1 MLTRMW
7 SFTWDTNV
15 EQKQLPKK
23 DRLIAF
29 LNMEAAEAVFQLE
42 EGAKKKKKHY
52 QGYLVLIGKRSSK
65 MDVLRRFQQSFKNV
79 AGLTLKPVHSK
90 VALAAYVTKEEGRID
105 GPFYVGRH
113 EFYDS
118 EMANI
123 QLSDWQKKVYE
134 GLTAPEAAKLRGRNI
149 ISIHDSAGKSGK
161 STFVKWLRVGQKKLV
176 ARKLPVS
183 SVQQLNAA
191 IASITRHQD
200 VDLFMIDITRSL
212 GKEQDFKD
220 LFASLEDSINGYVVD
235 TMYGKYNEAIFKPP
249 MVIIFTNFR
258 FSEIRNLVSQDRWI
272 SFALEPYTKELV
284 HIVPEDNGDHWYT
297 DYTSFQA
304 YRKED

>member
-1 MLTRMW
+1 M
-7 SFTWDTNV
+7 
-15 EQKQLPKK
+15 
-23 DRLIAF
+23 
-29 LNMEAAEAVFQLE
+29 
-42 EGAKKKKKHY
+42 
-52 QGYLVLIGKRSSK
+52 
-65 MDVLRRFQQSFKNV
+65 
-79 AGLTLKPVHSK
+79 KPVHSK
-90 VALAAYVTKEEGRID
+90 VALAEYVTKEEGRIE

-118 EMANI
+118 ELADI

-134 GLTAPEAAKLRGRNI
+134 GLTAPEATKLRGRNI
-149 ISIHDSAGKSGK
+149 ISIHDSVGKSGK

-212 GKEQDFKD
+212 GKDQDFQD

-258 FSEIRNLVSQDRWI
+258 FGEISKLVSPDRWI
-272 SFALEPYTKELV
+272 SFQIDPMDKQLS
-284 HIVPEDNGDHWYT
+284 HIVHTQGNLEGFRT
-297 DYTSFQA
+297 FESFQA